1 LRHIN
6 TLTYLLTYLL
16 RTRAFCTKLVV
27 GLSESNIYT
36 SGDEVINAENEEKD
50 LGVIVSDTL
59 KPSGSQCIAA
69 AQSANK
75 TLAMNKRT
83 FVNRDS
89 KIILKLYQ
97 SLLRPK
103 LEYCVQA
110 WRPYLKDIDV
120 LEKVQ
125 KRVTRLMTKDRSFV
139 LSYEERLQ
147 RLGLKSL
154 ESRILRGDLME
165 VFKIFKGFGNIGVI
179 VVIHI
184 NV

>member
-1 LRHIN
+1 
-6 TLTYLLTYLL
+6 
-16 RTRAFCTKLVV
+16 
-27 GLSESNIYT
+27 
-36 SGDEVINAENEEKD
+36 
-50 LGVIVSDTL
+50 
-59 KPSGSQCIAA
+59 
-69 AQSANK
+69 
-75 TLAMNKRT
+75 MNKRT